1 MDIKTTYMGLKLKNP
16 IIVAS
21 CGLSKS
27 VDSIRKLVDAGAG
40 CIVLKSLFEEQVVAE
55 TREIEKYVG
64 PSWHTEAL
72 DYIRNYGIQLGPRE
86 YLNLIEDAKKVV
98 SIPLIASLNCISS
111 NWWIE
116 YAKKLE
122 NSGADGLELNI
133 AFVTNNPKRD
143 SKEVESLYYDIV
155 ERIKQQVTIPIAI
168 KLGPYFSSLAH
179 FTQGLVQRGV
189 QGLVLFNR
197 FYQVDFD
204 IDKMELV
211 PGSRYSSPDEISL
224 PIRWIALLS
233 AIMECD
239 FSAST
244 GIHDGAG
251 VIKLLLAG
259 AKTVQV
265 CSTLYQNGL
274 ERIGQILED
283 LQAWMKKQN
292 FESLDSF
299 RGKLSRLESDQPER
313 FDRLQYI
320 KAIVG
325 IE

>member
-1 MDIKTTYMGLKLKNP
+1 MGLQLKNP

-27 VDSIRKLVDAGAG
+27 LDGIHRLVDAGAG
-40 CIVLKSLFEEQVVAE
+40 CIVLKSLFEEQMVAE
-55 TREIEKYVG
+55 TREIEKYVD
-64 PSWHTEAL
+64 PSSHTEAL
-72 DYIRNYGIQLGPRE
+72 DYIRNYGMQLGPKE

-98 SIPLIASLNCISS
+98 SVPLIASLNCVSS

-116 YAKKLE
+116 YAKDLE

-133 AFVTNNPKRD
+133 VFIANDPNRD
-143 SKEVESLYYDIV
+143 CKEVESRYYNTV
-155 ERIKQQVTIPIAI
+155 ERIKQQVKIPVAI
-168 KLGPYFSSLAH
+168 KIGPYFSSLAH
-179 FTQGLVQRGV
+179 LTQGMIRRGV
-189 QGLVLFNR
+189 QGMVLFNR
-197 FYQVDFD
+197 FYRVDID
-204 IDKMELV
+204 IDKVELV
-211 PGSRYSSPDEISL
+211 RGTRFSSPDEISL
-224 PIRWIALLS
+224 PLRWVALLS
-233 AIMECD
+233 PAVECD

-244 GIHDGAG
+244 GIHDSAG

-259 AKTVQV
+259 AKTVQL

-274 ERIGQILED
+274 ERIGQILEE
-283 LQAWMKKQN
+283 LQTWMKKRN
-292 FESLDSF
+292 FESLDAF
-299 RGKLSRLESDQPER
+299 RGKLSRLGSAQPEM

>member
-1 MDIKTTYMGLKLKNP
+1 MNTETTYMGLKLKNP

-27 VDSIRKLVDAGAG
+27 VDSIGRLVDAGAG
-40 CIVLKSLFEEQVVAE
+40 GIVLKSLFEEQLLAE
-55 TREIEKYVG
+55 TREIEEYVG
-64 PSWHTEAL
+64 PSSHPEAL
-72 DYIRNYGIQLGPRE
+72 SYIRNYGMQLGPTE
-86 YLNLIEDAKKVV
+86 YLSLIEDAKKAV
-98 SIPLIASLNCISS
+98 SVPLIASLNCISS
-111 NWWIE
+111 SSWIE
-116 YAKKLE
+116 YAKRLE

-133 AFVTNNPKRD
+133 AFVNKDPKLD
-143 SKEVESLYYDIV
+143 SKGVELRYYSIV
-155 ERIKQQVTIPIAI
+155 EQIRQQVSIPIAI

-179 FTQGLVQRGV
+179 LAQGLVLRGV

-197 FYQVDFD
+197 FYQVDCD

-233 AIMECD
+233 AVIQCD
-239 FSAST
+239 LSAST

-251 VIKLLLAG
+251 VIKLVLAG

-274 ERIGQILED
+274 ERIGQMLED
-283 LQAWMKKQN
+283 VQAWMKEQDI
-292 FESLDSF
+292 ESLDSF
-299 RGKLSRLESDQPER
+299 RGKLSRLESDQSEM
-313 FDRLQYI
+313 FERLQYI
-320 KAIVG
+320 KAMVG

>member
-1 MDIKTTYMGLKLKNP
+1 MDIRTTYMGLKLKNP

-55 TREIEKYVG
+55 TREIEEFID

-72 DYIRNYGIQLGPRE
+72 DYIRNYGIHLGTSG

-133 AFVTNNPKRD
+133 AFVTNDPKRD